1 MPGKMIA
8 MTGKGGSGKT
18 TLAGMFI
25 RELIRT
31 KRTPVLAIDADPN
44 ATLALTLGVEIPS
57 TIGDLRNRMGEA
69 AMEVSEIPKERLM
82 DQWLSDMLAEETG
95 FDLLTMGHPEG
106 PKCYCYVNNLLRRY
120 LQMLRGNYP
129 YVVVDCEAGMEHLS
143 RLTID
148 DVDTLMIVAEP
159 TGVGMATAKRIC
171 NIVDSLPVKV
181 NRRILGIN
189 KTVDSTL
196 PDITGINVDA
206 AECIPFDHDLADRS
220 SRGVPIDDTAGDEM
234 RESVT
239 NLVNLCLTPGGGGK
253 KTTEATNLSAGSK
266 IMKETTI

>member
-1 MPGKMIA
+1 MAGTMIA

-44 ATLALTLGVEIPS
+44 ATLALTLGVEVPS
-57 TIGDLRNRMGEA
+57 TIGDLRNRMGEV

-82 DQWLSDMLAEETG
+82 DQWLGEMLTEEIG
-95 FDLLTMGHPEG
+95 FDLLTMGQPEG

-120 LQMLRGNYP
+120 LKMLRGNYP
-129 YVVVDCEAGMEHLS
+129 YIVVDCEAGMEHLS

-148 DVDTLMIVAEP
+148 DVDTLLIVAEP
-159 TGVGMATAKRIC
+159 TGVGMATARRISD
-171 NIVDSLPVKV
+171 IVDSLPIKV
-181 NRRILGIN
+181 DRRVLGIN
-189 KTVDSTL
+189 KMPDSIS

-206 AECIPFDHDLADRS
+206 VQPIPFDNDLADRS
-220 SRGVPIDDTAGDEM
+220 ARGEPIDDNAGDEIRQAIKIGRASC
-234 RESVT
+234 RERV
-239 NLVNLCLTPGGGGK
+239 
-253 KTTEATNLSAGSK
+253 
-266 IMKETTI
+266 